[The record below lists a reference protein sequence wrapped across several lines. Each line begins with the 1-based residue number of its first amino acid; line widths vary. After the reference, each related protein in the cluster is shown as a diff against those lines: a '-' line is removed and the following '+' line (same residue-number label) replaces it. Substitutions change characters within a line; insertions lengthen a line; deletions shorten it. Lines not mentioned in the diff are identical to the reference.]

1 MQITVKV
8 TRVDRREE
16 TVQERGKED
25 RKQAFEDV
33 SIDFIGGSP
42 FLGSAAGGM
51 RLTIDNP
58 AELGKLVEGST
69 RTLTIT

>member
-8 TRVDRREE
+8 AKVERRTAKIE
-16 TVQERGKED
+16 ERGKEPRD
-25 RKQAFEDV
+25 QVFEDV
-33 SIDFIGGSP
+33 SIEFVSGSP
-42 FLGSAAGGM
+42 FLGSAAGGV

-69 RTLTIT
+69 HVLTIS